1 MGDIRTIILRTTQIN
16 IFTITTGPIFFIIQQ
31 LSLFLFLLH
40 KWKRLETMQKM
51 KATRTSRAVVL
62 VFVFAEEKFL
72 EHV

>member
-1 MGDIRTIILRTTQIN
+1 MGDTRTIILRTPQIN

-31 LSLFLFLLH
+31 LSLFLCLLH
-40 KWKRLETMQKM
+40 KGKRLETMQKM